1 MTSYEPPNRPE
12 PDRRHRLDSPSETAR
27 EGLREVEPEGST
39 ETGPGGPSPR
49 ITSRI
54 ERIADRQL
62 EPGYF
67 RKRTRAGSVAEA
79 LAERVRRDDRFLLL
93 LDPDERIAE
102 VDDPAVL
109 DRREELLGFG
119 FSGTYTREEMEH
131 YLAVPFEEVFS
142 PEDFPV
148 GHLRNVTLRG
158 DVQGDALGYE
168 MASYALGKMYE
179 MGHRVMVTCLWSQEG
194 TPGTTAYAERVGAER
209 IAEYEE
215 YFDDR
220 TCPSCGFSEDCTC
233 TFAFFKWVLE

>member
-1 MTSYEPPNRPE
+1 MTGYEPSSRPGT
-12 PDRRHRLDSPSETAR
+12 DRPYRRDSPRETAR
-27 EGLREVEPEGST
+27 EGSAEVGPEGST
-39 ETGPGGPSPR
+39 EVGPSGASPR
-49 ITSRI
+49 VVSRI

-67 RKRTRAGSVAEA
+67 RKRTMEGSVSEA
-79 LAERVRRDDRFLLL
+79 LAERVRREDRFLLL
-93 LDPDERIAE
+93 LGADERIAE

-109 DRREELLGFG
+109 DRRDELLGFG

-131 YLAVPFEEVFS
+131 YLAVPFEDVFS
-142 PEDFPV
+142 PGDFPV

-168 MASYALGKMYE
+168 MASYALGKLYE

-209 IAEYEE
+209 IAEYDE

-220 TCPSCGFSEDCTC
+220 TCPSCGFSGDCTC